1 MEAPRVRQRA
11 YAASALFAGWW
22 WGGPGTI
29 FGPGMASAA
38 PFPAVP
44 RALCLHARVAV
55 QMIAWMQLSQGR
67 CALSKHCMTRRKFTC
82 HGTGRGGGGAIK
94 EVHRMSE
101 NTWREAAQ
109 WGGCLPFPPV
119 LQPGVAGPHVLP
131 QLHRLPVK
139 EVKSRWVIST
149 SSQQFSICSWNWLN
163 LEFSRIGFWKGGG
176 VMIRIMFHMCY
187 MTQTRSWGR

>member
-44 RALCLHARVAV
+44 RARTCGSSNDCLNAV
-55 QMIAWMQLSQGR
+55 V
-67 CALSKHCMTRRKFTC
+67 T
-82 HGTGRGGGGAIK
+82 GTVCIEQTLHDTEEIHMSWDREGGGGAIK

-119 LQPGVAGPHVLP
+119 LQPGVAGPHVVP

-139 EVKSRWVIST
+139 EVKSRWVISA
-149 SSQQFSICSWNWLN
+149 SSQQFSICS
-163 LEFSRIGFWKGGG
+163 
-176 VMIRIMFHMCY
+176 
-187 MTQTRSWGR
+187 